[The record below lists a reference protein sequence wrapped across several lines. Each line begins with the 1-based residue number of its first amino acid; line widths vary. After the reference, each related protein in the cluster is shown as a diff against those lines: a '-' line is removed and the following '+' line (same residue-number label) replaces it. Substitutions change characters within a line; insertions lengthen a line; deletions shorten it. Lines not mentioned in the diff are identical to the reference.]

1 MAPTIRID
9 DEVYG
14 QLKRKAE
21 PFVDTPNSV
30 LRRLLDLDP
39 ADAQLVS
46 TDESE
51 PPGNGASA
59 PNRLALATPPEV
71 INPPAKRN
79 AGSHSSSP
87 KRSEGKVRAPA
98 GSLLREEEYELPM
111 LQALIELGGS
121 APSRAVIDLVGSKI
135 KDRLTDLDKE
145 KLNSGAIRW
154 ENRIQFV
161 RLRLVQQGLMSKET
175 GRGVWAISDQGR
187 VRVENSES
195 GVA

>member
-9 DEVYG
+9 DEVYE
-14 QLKRKAE
+14 QLKGKAE
-21 PFVDTPNSV
+21 HFVDSPNSV

-46 TDESE
+46 TDEPE
-51 PPGNGASA
+51 PPENGRSA
-59 PNRLALATPPEV
+59 PNRLALAMPPEV
-71 INPPAKRN
+71 ISPPAKSN
-79 AGSHSSSP
+79 SGSRASSP
-87 KRSEGKVRAPA
+87 KRSAGKVRAPA
-98 GSLLREEEYELPM
+98 GTLLREEEYELPM
-111 LQALIELGGS
+111 LQALVELGGS

-135 KDRLTDLDKE
+135 KDRLMDLDKE

-161 RLRLVQQGLMSKET
+161 RLRLIQQGLMSKET

-187 VRVENSES
+187 RRVESTKS